1 MRQLVVLFAFAMCIW
16 GLIQLADSVF
26 EGETHAF
33 DRYVVLMLRDPADLS
48 DPLGAVWIEELGR
61 DVSALGGFGVL
72 TFLVLAS
79 AGFLWLSDQRRSA
92 GFLLLS
98 VTTGI
103 AFSQTLKS
111 FFDRPR
117 PDIVSHEAAVY
128 TASFP
133 SGHSMMAAIVY
144 LTLGVLLARTLDS
157 KVAQGYVI
165 SLAIIVVIAVGIS
178 RIYLGLHWPTDV
190 LAGWILGAS
199 WALLCGVL
207 ARWLGR
213 RGNIEDEGISRVDP

>member
-1 MRQLVVLFAFAMCIW
+1 
-16 GLIQLADSVF
+16 
-26 EGETHAF
+26 
-33 DRYVVLMLRDPADLS
+33 
-48 DPLGAVWIEELGR
+48 
-61 DVSALGGFGVL
+61 
-72 TFLVLAS
+72 
-79 AGFLWLSDQRRSA
+79 
-92 GFLLLS
+92 
-98 VTTGI
+98 
-103 AFSQTLKS
+103 
-111 FFDRPR
+111 
-117 PDIVSHEAAVY
+117 
-128 TASFP
+128 
-133 SGHSMMAAIVY
+133 MAAIVY

>member
-1 MRQLVVLFAFAMCIW
+1 LNGQLVGLAVFASLVWAF
-16 GLIQLADSVF
+16 IQVAEAVT

-33 DRYVVLMLRDPADLS
+33 DRYVVLMMRDPADLS
-48 DPLGAVWIEELGR
+48 NPLGAIWIEELGR

-79 AGFLWLSDQRRSA
+79 AGFLWLSDQRRST
-92 GFLLLS
+92 GFLLVS
-98 VTTGI
+98 VTTGV
-103 AFSQTLKS
+103 ALSQTLKS

-117 PDIVSHEAAVY
+117 PDFVSQEAAVY
-128 TASFP
+128 TAGFP

-157 KVAQGYVI
+157 KMVQGYVI

-199 WALLCGVL
+199 WALLCGAL
-207 ARWLGR
+207 ARWLGL
-213 RGNIEDEGISRVDP
+213 RGSIED